1 MLNMNLLNN
10 NRTFPTWHFSMLS
23 DKIRNNTI
31 YEGISSID
39 VEGKTVFEIGT
50 GAGLIALLFAKRGAK
65 KVVTCELNKDLAE
78 LAQYNVN
85 KAGFSNIVT
94 VVNKKSSVLI
104 DSQMLDFSP
113 DIIFTE
119 TFDCG
124 VIGEGYLEISKDIQS
139 ISNDK
144 TIVLPGLVT
153 QYGCLVNSEIMCGLN
168 SVYDD
173 ILGFDLSSI
182 NKYSSQS
189 YFPVKASL
197 YNFESMSDTF
207 VLRSYDLKKGDIK
220 VEHIDIQPSVD
231 SVCHGVLSYFV
242 MNFNGVCVSN
252 DVREVSHWHQAF
264 HPFEKPIFLSKSN
277 NYKLVVDLNNKVS
290 IIQN

>member
-1 MLNMNLLNN
+1 MIATISK

-23 DKIRNNTI
+23 DRIRNNTI
-31 YEGISSID
+31 FEGISRMD

-50 GAGLIALLFAKRGAK
+50 GAGLIALLFARQGAK
-65 KVVTCELNKDLAE
+65 KVVTCEVNEELAE
-78 LAQYNVN
+78 LAQYNID
-85 KAGFSNIVT
+85 KAGFSDIVT
-94 VVNKKSSVLI
+94 VVNMKSSELI
-104 DSQMLDFSP
+104 DKKILDFSP

-124 VIGEGYLEISKDIQS
+124 VIGEGYREISKDIQS

-153 QYGCLVNSEIMCGLN
+153 QYGCLVNSEDMFGLN
-168 SVYDD
+168 SVQDD

-182 NKYSSQS
+182 NQYSSQC
-189 YFPVKASL
+189 YFPVKASV
-197 YNFESMSDTF
+197 YNFESMSETF
-207 VLRSYDLKKGDIK
+207 VLRPYDFKQGDVK
-220 VEHIDIQPSVD
+220 VTHIDINPSVD

-242 MNFNGVCVSN
+242 MDFNGIRVSN
-252 DVREVSHWHQAF
+252 DVSDVSHWHQAF
-264 HPFEKPIFLSKSN
+264 HPFEKPIFLSKN
-277 NYKLVVDLNNKVS
+277 NSYKLMVDLNNKIT